1 MATPQ
6 LTAIPIRDGHIAKVL
21 VAGEGKPVVFLHG
34 AGGLKWDSYLDELAK
49 TYKVYAPFF
58 PGLEGTSGSNELDLR
73 NLWDVVL
80 YYYDLFDLLGLERI
94 DLIGH
99 SFGGMLAAELA
110 ATDSRRVNNLLLIC
124 AAGLWNEDI
133 PMPQASFPEDLYY
146 DAQSPVAQAA
156 MAVPEDPDERMKFF
170 MDQQLAMAE
179 ANRYLWPIPD
189 KGLRRRL
196 HRIRANTCLVWGKH
210 DKVIPVAYAYEFQ
223 KELPDS
229 QIAVFEESSHF
240 PQLEQLP
247 EVLRTTLTLLAPERY
262 EEVGSSS

>member
-1 MATPQ
+1 M
-6 LTAIPIRDGHIAKVL
+6 
-21 VAGEGKPVVFLHG
+21 VFLHG

-49 TYKVYAPFF
+49 AYKVYAPFF

-170 MDQQLAMAE
+170 YGSTACNGGSKPLLMA
-179 ANRYLWPIPD
+179 
-189 KGLRRRL
+189 
-196 HRIRANTCLVWGKH
+196 
-210 DKVIPVAYAYEFQ
+210 
-223 KELPDS
+223 DS
-229 QIAVFEESSHF
+229 
-240 PQLEQLP
+240 
-247 EVLRTTLTLLAPERY
+247 R
-262 EEVGSSS
+262 